1 MEEEKLIAEQRLTES
16 EAKTRQANQL
26 LSETQAELDDIKA
39 VQDRKVPNN
48 KIYFFNNW
56 VYLVDLRYCKS
67 SPHNANHLLNC
78 QMKQTV

>member
-26 LSETQAELDDIKA
+26 LAETQAELDDIKA

-48 KIYFFNNW
+48 KIFFLTIG
-56 VYLVDLRYCKS
+56 Y
-67 SPHNANHLLNC
+67 
-78 QMKQTV
+78 M

>member
-1 MEEEKLIAEQRLTES
+1 MQSFREKLEAENNERLKDMEEEKLIAEQRLTES

-48 KIYFFNNW
+48 KIFFLTIG
-56 VYLVDLRYCKS
+56 YI
-67 SPHNANHLLNC
+67 
-78 QMKQTV
+78 